1 MTLKHNTSGS
11 DSAAGLATI
20 LAIAALANPRH
31 VPDSKSIIL
40 DAQVYVGSP
49 SCESLIGALRFY
61 NGTEIEFS
69 SDAGLYLIYA
79 TFARMEDG
87 VDIQPDLAISEYKFV
102 GDLQWVIPLA
112 PPSDSKPDDCSSE
125 EATPF
130 RIDPRQRAYI
140 HVSGMATNCQKDA
153 GTFTLEIEQYI
164 SALKDIKNA
173 ASKPIKPI
181 ALILCVFPDSP
192 RFRNGKPVPYNKRF
206 ISASGFLVDVA
217 YKNQSVDTVEYF
229 TVTVDHIAFLGQA
242 NTNLNDALPNTLDTS
257 SNTHA
262 QNKGLINYSRVD
274 KRHMSVSQAVAPVQT
289 EAEGPSRKRQRRV
302 GDESSSNSVPTIE
315 K

>member
-40 DAQVYVGSP
+40 DAQVYIGSP

-112 PPSDSKPDDCSSE
+112 PPSDSKPDDC
-125 EATPF
+125 
-130 RIDPRQRAYI
+130 
-140 HVSGMATNCQKDA
+140 MATNCQKDA

-181 ALILCVFPDSP
+181 APILCVFPDSP

>member
-1 MTLKHNTSGS
+1 MTLKHTTSGS

-40 DAQVYVGSP
+40 DAQVYVGSS

-87 VDIQPDLAISEYKFV
+87 VDIQPDLAVSEYKFV
-102 GDLQWVIPLA
+102 GDLQWVRFT
-112 PPSDSKPDDCSSE
+112 SSE
-125 EATPF
+125 MNIMAATPF

-153 GTFTLEIEQYI
+153 GTFTLEIEQYV

-181 ALILCVFPDSP
+181 TPILCAFPDSP

-217 YKNQSVDTVEYF
+217 YKKESADIVEYF
-229 TVTVDHIAFLGQA
+229 MVTVDHIAFLGQA
-242 NTNLNDALPNTLDTS
+242 NTNLNGALPNTLDTS
-257 SNTHA
+257 SKTHT

-274 KRHMSVSQAVAPVQT
+274 KRTSVSQDEVAPVPT
-289 EAEGPSRKRQRRV
+289 EAECPPRKRQRRV
-302 GDESSSNSVPTIE
+302 GGESSNNSVSTTE